1 MTDCLFFQAS
11 PIVSSTPEEHLVTSD
26 NFKEFIPGGDSESD
40 SDDEDG
46 DDGGDLE
53 ADEIRT
59 LESTYLDNTSF
70 HSVKS
75 TLTDET
81 QVIDD
86 MSRGLQGVHLA
97 CGGSRI
103 VTEAEVHR
111 PEQDDGYAL
120 VSQSEGSYLT
130 PQPVHRPL
138 PPAPS
143 GQTSVQTYQHVLPQP
158 PLRRSSRSYRF
169 PRHPVCEV
177 VVHVHQNAAAPVPVH
192 PPAGTHSAGN
202 QAQGVDPDLLS
213 RTLSHR
219 TVAHINWK
227 RFKSDCKQLAT
238 HAGDFLFRRTH

>member
-1 MTDCLFFQAS
+1 MIDCLFFQAS
-11 PIVSSTPEEHLVTSD
+11 PIVSSTPEEGLVTSD
-26 NFKEFIPGGDSESD
+26 NFTEFIPGDESS
-40 SDDEDG
+40 SDD

-59 LESTYLDNTSF
+59 LESTYVDNASF
-70 HSVKS
+70 HSVTS
-75 TLTDET
+75 TLPDED
-81 QVIDD
+81 QVVDD
-86 MSRGLQGVHLA
+86 VSRGLQGISLA

-111 PEQDDGYAL
+111 PEQDDAGYAL

-177 VVHVHQNAAAPVPVH
+177 VVHVHQNAAAAPAPVH
-192 PPAGTHSAGN
+192 QPTNGD

-213 RTLSHR
+213 RTLSHK